1 MSRPTPTL
9 ISTDDRN
16 VLEWRLDA
24 TSPDAIEEARKP
36 GFTPIIVSGFIPP
49 PPVLSD
55 ILNTPCSTM
64 IAWIWTEQLTIRCVT
79 KATLLR

>member
-1 MSRPTPTL
+1 VSRPTPTL

-36 GFTPIIVSGFIPP
+36 GFTPVIVSGFGP

-55 ILNTPCSTM
+55 ILNTPCSTT
-64 IAWIWTEQLTIRCVT
+64 ISCIRTEQLTIRCVT